1 MPSLGGWLIVTCE
14 LMIEIDPHRAGEV
27 TGLKCGA
34 AVAPVEVPAN
44 VCQHCFGVGANEV
57 GIDEGRDHWT
67 SRSASAA
74 ACARTSRNGRPS
86 AWAAAAASSYSTFT
100 RPSATLARTL

>member
-1 MPSLGGWLIVTCE
+1 MPSLGCRQIVTCE

-27 TGLKCGA
+27 TGLKCSA
-34 AVAPVEVPAN
+34 AIAPVEVPAN
-44 VCQHCFGVGANEV
+44 ICQNSFGVGANEV
-57 GIDEGRDHWT
+57 GIDERRDHWT

-74 ACARTSRNGRPS
+74 AWARTSRNGRPS